1 MCRFSTVRA
10 PPCVTPALDGQGQV
24 TPGKAET
31 PRVRG
36 ERRSAKRGESQG
48 FEYGCALWR
57 YRQGSSGFFGAGG
70 WGRVGFR
77 GEAEQALVVFQGGL
91 GGVRREHSFQSIVG
105 FFQQLVGVTVALG
118 S

>member
-10 PPCVTPALDGQGQV
+10 PRCVSPALDGQGQV

-70 WGRVGFR
+70 CGRVGFR

-91 GGVRREHSFQSIVG
+91 GGGRREDSLASMGG
-105 FFQQLVGVTVALG
+105 FIQQLV
-118 S
+118 